1 MAVRQLPDHLI
12 NLIAAGEVVERP
24 ASVIKELVENA
35 IDAGARQID
44 IITAKG
50 GKELMRVEDDGI
62 GMAPDELALAICRH
76 TTSKLPDDDLVR
88 IDSLGFRGEALA
100 SIGSVARL
108 RIASRARGSDAAF
121 EISVEG
127 GEASEAR
134 PVALNQGTQVE
145 VRDLFYATPAR
156 LKFLKT
162 DRSESM
168 AVTEVV
174 KRLAMS
180 HPGIG
185 FTLSGPDRSRT
196 VYAAQHDSEGVI
208 NRLSQIMGR
217 GFGENSVPVL
227 AGREGLKL
235 TGFVGLPTLTKAN
248 SLSQFFFVNGR
259 PVRDKV
265 LLGGVRGAYAD
276 FLHRDRYPML
286 ALFLEVDPSEVDV
299 NVHPAKSEVRFRD
312 AGLVRGMIVGTLKQV
327 LAEAGF
333 RASNTVG
340 EATLAAF
347 RPEHV
352 SQNGGGHQ
360 GQFGQNYAT
369 PFEPGEFAR
378 PLDMPVPPVGFNEPQ
393 SGFEA
398 ATENQGFAPSGRVEP
413 VSVFDE
419 GDESDFPLGAARAQV
434 HENYIIAQT
443 NDGLIIVDQHAA
455 HERIVYERFK
465 AHLAQGDVPAQGHLI
480 PVIVELPEEDCAR
493 LEEGAAALN
502 KLGLELD
509 RFGPGAVA
517 VHKTPALLGNVDAQ
531 KLVRDIADEMAEWE
545 TQSTLEERLHAV
557 ASTMACHGS
566 IRSGRRMQAV
576 EMNQLLR
583 DMEATPNSGQCNHG
597 RPTYVELKL
606 PDIERLFGRR

>member
-62 GMAPDELALAICRH
+62 GMGPAELALAICRH

-88 IDSLGFRGEALA
+88 IESLGFRGEALA

-108 RIASRARGSDAAF
+108 RIASRPIGSDEAY
-121 EISVEG
+121 EITVEG
-127 GEASEAR
+127 GEASEPR
-134 PVALNQGTQVE
+134 PVALNQGTHVE

-156 LKFLKT
+156 LKFLKS

-286 ALFLEVDPSEVDV
+286 ALFLEVDASEVDV

-347 RPEHV
+347 QPE
-352 SQNGGGHQ
+352 QAAGDYQ
-360 GQFGQNYAT
+360 PRFGQGYST
-369 PFEPGEFAR
+369 PFQPGEFAR
-378 PLDMPVPPVGFNEPQ
+378 PLDMPVPPTGFGEPQ
-393 SGFEA
+393 NSYEA
-398 ATENQGFAPSGRVEP
+398 AAVDQGFAPSGRVEP
-413 VSVFDE
+413 TSITPFE
-419 GDESDFPLGAARAQV
+419 AEASEDFPLGAARAQV

-443 NDGLIIVDQHAA
+443 QDGLIIVDQHAA

-493 LEEGAAALN
+493 LEDGADALN

-517 VHKTPALLGNVDAQ
+517 VHKTPALLGNVDAH
-531 KLVRDIADEMAEWE
+531 KLVRDIADELAEWE
-545 TQSTLEERLHAV
+545 TLSTLEERLHAV